1 MSKLLLNQQ
10 IWLFVQYNKM
20 FNETSTVLVALSG
33 GPDSVAL
40 VLLLKEIQ
48 ELYCNQFKIHL
59 AHLNHLLRGKES
71 ENDEE
76 FVHNFAAQNNL
87 PLTIDRLAVAE
98 IAKGANLEAT
108 ARELRYQFLQKTAQ
122 SIGTSIIATAHN
134 LNDQAETFL
143 MRLIR
148 GSGVSGL
155 SGIKPILKV
164 NYFKSNLSY
173 PTVNL
178 IRPLLSTS
186 RSEIE
191 KYLLEK
197 KQMACIDSSN
207 FSTKLTRNKI
217 RLEILPKLLEINPQA
232 ISAIART
239 SEQLRAWQELLN
251 NKTNNLIIDK
261 NNAENKE
268 VNEIRLNVKE
278 LSDLPSILRQQKI
291 RDAIEQLQGS
301 LKRLTSTHIAAVDSL
316 LSANKSGKKIELPNK
331 LLALREFNQL
341 VFKYKDES
349 DVTKQEKFT
358 VDLLLGQSFE
368 NKIFTISYENYVD
381 DPNRINNFSKDYF
394 ALVDLEAKGNKL
406 KVRFRHPGDSY
417 QVVNHKGVE
426 KVKDLMLEKRIALS
440 QRAFW
445 PLVTS
450 VEDEII
456 WSPRL
461 GLATKFAANSKTRHF
476 AIIIAK

>member
-10 IWLFVQYNKM
+10 IWLFIQSNKM

-76 FVHNFAAQNNL
+76 FVHNFAIQNNL

-98 IAKGANLEAT
+98 MAKGANLEAT

-122 SIGTSIIATAHN
+122 SIGISIIATAHN

-148 GSGVSGL
+148 GAGVSGL
-155 SGIKPILKV
+155 SGIKPVLKI
-164 NYFKSNLSY
+164 NYFKSDLNYS
-173 PTVNL
+173 TVNL

-186 RSEIE
+186 RLDIE

-197 KQMACIDSSN
+197 KQRACIDSSN
-207 FSTKLTRNKI
+207 SSTKLTRNKV
-217 RLEILPKLLEINPQA
+217 RLEILPKILEINPQA

-239 SEQLRAWQELLN
+239 SEQLRAWQEVLN
-251 NKTNNLIIDK
+251 NKADNLIIS
-261 NNAENKE
+261 NNDIENKE
-268 VNEIRLNVKE
+268 VKEIKLDIKE
-278 LSDLPSILRQQKI
+278 LIDLPTILRQQKI
-291 RDAIEQLQGS
+291 RDTVEKLQGS
-301 LKRLTSTHIAAVDSL
+301 LKRLTSTHIMAIDGL
-316 LSANKSGKKIELPNK
+316 LSANKSGKKIELPNN
-331 LLALREFNQL
+331 LLALREFEHL
-341 VFKYKDES
+341 IIKYKDENN
-349 DVTKQEKFT
+349 VAKQEQFT
-358 VDLLLGQSFE
+358 VDLLLGQSWE
-368 NKIFTISYENYVD
+368 GKLFTISYENYVNA
-381 DPNRINNFSKDYF
+381 PNRINNLSKDYF
-394 ALVDLEAKGNKL
+394 ALVDLEVAGNKL

-417 QVVNHKGVE
+417 QVVNNKRVE
-426 KVKDLMLEKRIALS
+426 KIKDLMLEKRIALS
-440 QRAFW
+440 QRGFW
-445 PLVTS
+445 PIITS
-450 VEDEII
+450 LEDEII

-461 GLATKFAANSKTRHF
+461 GVATKFAANSKTRLF

>member
-10 IWLFVQYNKM
+10 VWLFIQSNQM
-20 FNETSTVLVALSG
+20 FNETATVLIAVSG

-40 VLLLKEIQ
+40 VLVLKEIQ
-48 ELYCNQFKIHL
+48 ELYCPQLKIHL

-76 FVHNFAAQNNL
+76 FVRNFASQNNL
-87 PLTIDRLAVAE
+87 ALTIDRLAVAE
-98 IAKGANLEAT
+98 IAKGTNLEAT

-122 SIGTSIIATAHN
+122 SIGTNIIATAHN

-148 GSGVSGL
+148 GAGVSGL
-155 SGIKPILKV
+155 SGIKPVLKV
-164 NYFKSNLSY
+164 NYFKSALDYS
-173 PTVNL
+173 TVNI

-186 RSEIE
+186 RPDIE

-197 KQMACIDSSN
+197 KQMACVDSSN

-217 RLEILPKLLEINPQA
+217 RLELLPKILEINPQA

-251 NKTNNLIIDK
+251 NQSNNLIIDK
-261 NNAENKE
+261 NNAPNKE
-268 VNEIRLNVKE
+268 VNEIRLNVRE
-278 LSDLPSILRQQKI
+278 LIDLPSILCQQKI
-291 RDAIEQLQGS
+291 RDAVEQLQGS
-301 LKRLTSTHIAAVDSL
+301 LKRLTSTHIVAVVGL

-331 LLALREFNQL
+331 LLALREFDQL
-341 VFKYKDES
+341 IIKYKDENNKA
-349 DVTKQEKFT
+349 KQENLPI
-358 VDLLLGQSFE
+358 DLMLGQSVE
-368 NKIFTISYENYVD
+368 MTLFTISYEAYV
-381 DPNRINNFSKDYF
+381 NNHNKINSYPKDCF
-394 ALVDLEAKGNKL
+394 ALVDLEATGNKL

-417 QVVNHKGVE
+417 QIVNHKGVE
-426 KVKDLMLEKRIALS
+426 KVKDLMLEKRIVLS

-450 VEDEII
+450 SKDEII

>member
-394 ALVDLEAKGNKL
+394 ALVDLEATGNKL